1 MKNLLAVCCALSAL
15 ALCAKERM
23 IYVARH
29 CQATVKGENIIMPVD
44 GDAGITQLGVK
55 QSQLLGKRLK
65 ELKFSGKIYAS
76 PYFRTVATACHAAS
90 QCGSKV
96 YPDARV
102 QERVSRRG
110 GNMKKGGATLEQ
122 LRGLF
127 PGQIA
132 ADAKLSHPWLFTTVE
147 PAKTTAHRERM
158 GKALD
163 DILAENPDGDIM
175 IVSHAGAVG
184 ALAAEMKARTGQHVS
199 GGTWNC
205 CLFKYAVDDRGKFRF
220 VGYEIDFLPEEAVT
234 ANMHKIDPSKKPSRQ
249 KVKSGVDYKY
259 DL

>member
-1 MKNLLAVCCALSAL
+1 MRTLLVLFCALSAL

-29 CQATVKGENIIMPVD
+29 CQATGKGENIIMPVD

-55 QSQLLGKRLK
+55 QSRLLGRRLK
-65 ELKFSGKIYAS
+65 ELKFSGRIYAS

-102 QERVSRRG
+102 QERVSRSG
-110 GNMKKGGATLEQ
+110 GNMKKGGATLE
-122 LRGLF
+122 LLKKLF
-127 PGQIA
+127 PEQIA
-132 ADAKLSHPWLFTTVE
+132 VDAKLPYPWLYTKEE
-147 PAKTTAHRERM
+147 PKKTAAHRERM
-158 GKALD
+158 AKALD
-163 DILAENPDGDIM
+163 EILAENPDGDVM

-184 ALAAEMKARTGQHVS
+184 ALAAEMKARSKAKVS

-205 CLFKYAVDDRGKFRF
+205 ALFKYAVDDAGRFRF

-234 ANMHKIDPSKKPSRQ
+234 ANMHKIDPSKKPSRR

>member
-1 MKNLLAVCCALSAL
+1 MRVLFAAFCILSVF

-29 CQATVKGENIIMPVD
+29 CQATGPGENVIMPVA
-44 GDAGITQLGVK
+44 GDAGITKLGVE
-55 QSQLLGKRLK
+55 QSKLLGKRLK

-102 QERVSRRG
+102 QERVNRNG

-122 LRGLF
+122 LRKLF
-127 PGQIA
+127 PEQIA
-132 ADAKLSHPWLFTTVE
+132 ADAKLPYPWLYTREE
-147 PAKTTAHRERM
+147 PKRTTAHRERM
-158 GKALD
+158 AKALD
-163 DILAENPDGDIM
+163 EILAENPDGDVM

-184 ALAAEMKARTGQHVS
+184 SLAAEMKARTKSKVS
-199 GGTWNC
+199 GSTWNC
-205 CLFKYAVDDRGKFRF
+205 ALFKYVVDEQGKFRF
-220 VGYEIDFLPEEAVT
+220 VGYETGFLPPEAIT
-234 ANMHKIDPSKKPSRQ
+234 SNMRKPGDKKKIRSGEDIPFKPE
-249 KVKSGVDYKY
+249 K
-259 DL
+259 

>member
-1 MKNLLAVCCALSAL
+1 MRVLLAVFCALSVF

-29 CQATVKGENIIMPVD
+29 CQATGPGENVIMPIA

-65 ELKFSGKIYAS
+65 ELTFSGKIYAS

-102 QERVSRRG
+102 QERVNRNG
-110 GNMKKGGATLEQ
+110 GNMKKGGATLE
-122 LRGLF
+122 LLKKLF
-127 PGQIA
+127 PDQIA
-132 ADAKLSHPWLFTTVE
+132 EDAKLPYPWLYTKEE
-147 PAKTTAHRERM
+147 PKKTTAHRERM
-158 GKALD
+158 AKALD
-163 DILAENPDGDIM
+163 ELLAENPDGDIM

-184 ALAAEMKARTGQHVS
+184 ALAAVMKERSKTKVT

-205 CLFKYAVDDRGKFRF
+205 ALFKYAVDDAGKFRF